1 MNRLGHI
8 GVFILLFC
16 VAFAFFGNP
25 AVLWVLFAIP
35 LGAALWIERTR
46 TVVSPAGLDLRTLR
60 GSRHI
65 DWDSIRGLYLPK
77 RAFARVH
84 LDDDTDVAL
93 PAVYY
98 DRLPE
103 LIAASGGR
111 IPDPFAAAAQAET
124 DAEQASSDATATEN
138 PAGTETDGDH
148 SETTN

>member
-8 GVFILLFC
+8 GVFMLLFC

-46 TVVSPAGLDLRTLR
+46 TVVSADGLDLRTLT
-60 GSRHI
+60 GSQHI
-65 DWDSIRGLYLPK
+65 DWDRIRGLYLPK
-77 RAFARVH
+77 RAFVRVH

-103 LIAASGGR
+103 LITASDGH
-111 IPDPFAAAAQAET
+111 IPDPFATAESATAEPAT
-124 DAEQASSDATATEN
+124 DGTATET
-138 PAGTETDGDH
+138 ATA
-148 SETTN
+148 ETTADNDRDEAATD